1 VSGTRWASDPPGDQD
16 GPPADPEQIAR
27 TILLRRLE
35 ASPRTRAELA
45 GTLRERNVPEDVAV
59 RVLDR
64 FEEVGLIDDRVFA
77 QMWVESR
84 QRARGLSGRALRSE
98 LHRKGVP
105 APLID
110 EALEQVDPAD
120 ELAAAREL
128 AARKARSVV
137 GLPRATQ
144 VRRLSGALARK
155 GYGAGITSQVVRE
168 ALAVVDTHAGEDD
181 AETNHAGWD

>member
-1 VSGTRWASDPPGDQD
+1 V
-16 GPPADPEQIAR
+16 
-27 TILLRRLE
+27 
-35 ASPRTRAELA
+35 
-45 GTLRERNVPEDVAV
+45 
-59 RVLDR
+59 
-64 FEEVGLIDDRVFA
+64 
-77 QMWVESR
+77 
-84 QRARGLSGRALRSE
+84 
-98 LHRKGVP
+98 
-105 APLID
+105 PLID

-128 AARKARSVV
+128 AVRKARSVV

-181 AETNHAGWD
+181 ADANHAGSD